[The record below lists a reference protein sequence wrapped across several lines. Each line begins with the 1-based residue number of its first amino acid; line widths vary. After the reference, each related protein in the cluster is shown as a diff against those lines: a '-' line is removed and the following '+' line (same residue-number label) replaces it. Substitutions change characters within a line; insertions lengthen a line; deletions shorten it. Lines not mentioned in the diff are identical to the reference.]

1 MKKNRRKEDGELL
14 AIETLRNKTQN
25 SNIKNCIL
33 VGPLH

>member
-1 MKKNRRKEDGELL
+1 MKKNRRKEDGGLL
-14 AIETLRNKTQN
+14 AVKKLRKKIQN

>member
-1 MKKNRRKEDGELL
+1 MKKNRRKEDGGLL
-14 AIETLRNKTQN
+14 VVEKLRKKTQN